1 MNPRPAPRRIMARIS
16 TFVAIATIVATV
28 TAGCGTDD
36 HARSSK
42 DSAAAGSKDTL
53 VVYSG
58 REKEIVEP
66 LYERFE
72 TETGIDIRVRYANSA
87 AMAAQ
92 LQEEGDRSP
101 ADVFYA
107 QDAGAIGA
115 VEGLLAELP
124 AELVAD
130 VPAQFRDRDGR
141 WTGVTGRVRT
151 LVYNTDELT
160 EADLPTTVF
169 GMLEP
174 EWKGKVGV
182 APTNAS
188 FIAFVTAMR
197 LELGDERASE
207 FLEGLVA
214 NDAQIYEKNG
224 PIVDA
229 VGKGEVEVGLVN
241 HYYLW
246 ERLEKDADLP
256 IANHFFA
263 PGDIGNL
270 VNTSAIG
277 ILSST
282 DHREEAEQLVEFMLT
297 EGQEFIVDD
306 APEREYPLSVTTD
319 IADNERYREL
329 PSLASIKAPDVD
341 LSDLGEELEATVAL
355 IRESGLGS

>member
-1 MNPRPAPRRIMARIS
+1 MTPLRPSRRL
-16 TFVAIATIVATV
+16 VASAATLALAALVA
-28 TAGCGTDD
+28 AGCGSDSDD
-36 HARSSK
+36 SESSK
-42 DSAAAGSKDTL
+42 GSADSGAKDTL

-58 REKEIVEP
+58 REKELVEP

-72 TETGIDIRVRYANSA
+72 EESGIDLKIRYADSA

-101 ADVFYA
+101 ADVFYS

-115 VEGLLAELP
+115 VEPLLAELSP
-124 AELVAD
+124 ELVAN
-130 VPAQFRDRDGR
+130 VPAKYRDKAGR

-151 LVYNTDELT
+151 LVYNTDALE
-160 EADLPTTVF
+160 EADLPTSVF
-169 GMLEP
+169 GVLEP

-197 LELGDERASE
+197 LELGDDRARE

-263 PGDIGNL
+263 PKDIGNL

-277 ILSST
+277 ILASAE
-282 DHREEAEQLVEFMLT
+282 HRAEAEQLVEFMLA
-297 EGQEFIVDD
+297 EGQEFIVND
-306 APEREYPLSVTTD
+306 APEREYPLSLTTD
-319 IADNERYREL
+319 IANNERYKEL
-329 PSLASIKAPDVD
+329 PTLEGIQAPDVD
-341 LSDLGEELEATVAL
+341 LSDLGAELEDTVAL

>member
-1 MNPRPAPRRIMARIS
+1 MTPLRPTRRL
-16 TFVAIATIVATV
+16 VATV
-28 TAGCGTDD
+28 ATLAVAALVVAGCGSNNDD
-36 HARSSK
+36 SGSSK
-42 DSAAAGSKDTL
+42 DSADSGSKDAL

-58 REKEIVEP
+58 REKELVEP

-72 TETGIDIRVRYANSA
+72 EESGIDLEVRYADSA

-101 ADVFYA
+101 ADVFYS

-115 VEGLLAELP
+115 IESLLAELP
-124 AELVAD
+124 AELVAN
-130 VPAQFRDRDGR
+130 VPAKYRDSAGR

-151 LVYNTDELT
+151 LVYNTDALK
-160 EADLPTTVF
+160 EADLPTSVF
-169 GMLEP
+169 GVLEP

-197 LELGDERASE
+197 LELGEDRTRE

-263 PGDIGNL
+263 PNDIGNL

-277 ILSST
+277 ILASAE
-282 DHREEAEQLVEFMLT
+282 HREEAEQLVEFMLT
-297 EGQEFIVDD
+297 EGQEFIVND

-319 IADNERYREL
+319 IANNERYREL
-329 PSLASIKAPDVD
+329 PALDSIKAPDVD
-341 LSDLGEELEATVAL
+341 LSDLGGELEATVQL

>member
-1 MNPRPAPRRIMARIS
+1 MLPRTHSRR
-16 TFVAIATIVATV
+16 FVTAVATL
-28 TAGCGTDD
+28 TFAALIASGCGSNDD
-36 HARSSK
+36 GADVSGK
-42 DSAAAGSKDTL
+42 DDKDAL

-58 REKEIVEP
+58 REKELVEP

-72 TETGIDIRVRYANSA
+72 QESGIDLEVRYADSA

-115 VEGLLAELP
+115 VEALLAELP
-124 AELVAD
+124 AELVAN
-130 VPAQFRDRDGR
+130 VPAKYRDSEGR

-151 LVYNTDELT
+151 LVYNSDEL
-160 EADLPTTVF
+160 EASDLPTSVF
-169 GMLEP
+169 GVLEP
-174 EWKGKVGV
+174 EWKGRVGV

-188 FIAFVTAMR
+188 FIAFMTAMR
-197 LELGDERASE
+197 LELGDERAKE

-246 ERLEKDADLP
+246 ERLEGDPDLP

-263 PGDIGNL
+263 PNDIGNL

-277 ILSST
+277 ILASSEHT
-282 DHREEAEQLVEFMLT
+282 ENARKLVEFMLG
-297 EGQEFIVDD
+297 EGQEFIVND

-319 IADNERYREL
+319 IAANERYNEL
-329 PSLASIKAPDVD
+329 PALESIKAPEVD
-341 LSDLGEELEATVAL
+341 LSDLGAELEATVAM

>member
-1 MNPRPAPRRIMARIS
+1 MTARTASRRL
-16 TFVAIATIVATV
+16 VATIATVALATLVAT
-28 TAGCGTDD
+28 GCGSDSDD
-36 HARSSK
+36 SGSD
-42 DSAAAGSKDTL
+42 DSATSTDTL

-58 REKEIVEP
+58 REKELVEP

-72 TETGIDIRVRYANSA
+72 KESGIDLQVRYADSA

-115 VEGLLAELP
+115 VESLLAKLP
-124 AELVAD
+124 ADLVAN
-130 VPAQFRDRDGR
+130 VPAQYRDRDGR

-151 LVYNTDELT
+151 LVYNTDELS

-169 GMLEP
+169 GVLEP

-197 LELGDERASE
+197 LELGDERTRE

-263 PGDIGNL
+263 PNDIGNL

-277 ILSST
+277 ILASA
-282 DHREEAEQLVEFMLT
+282 DHREAAEQLVTFMLT
-297 EGQEFIVDD
+297 EGQEFIVND

-319 IADNERYREL
+319 IANNERYREL
-329 PSLASIKAPDVD
+329 PSLESIKAPDVD
-341 LSDLGEELEATVAL
+341 LSDLGTELEATVAL

>member
-1 MNPRPAPRRIMARIS
+1 MIPRPTARRTAAS
-16 TFVAIATIVATV
+16 IATIALAALVA
-28 TAGCGTDD
+28 AGCGSDSD
-36 HARSSK
+36 SGGSGSS
-42 DSAAAGSKDTL
+42 DSAGSDESAL

-58 REKEIVEP
+58 REKELVEP

-72 TETGIDIRVRYANSA
+72 EESGIDVEVRYADSA

-115 VEGLLAELP
+115 VESLLAELP
-124 AELVAD
+124 AELIAD

-151 LVYNTDELT
+151 LVYNTDQIE

-169 GMLEP
+169 GVLEP

-197 LELGDERASE
+197 LELGDERARE

-263 PGDIGNL
+263 PNDIGNL

-277 ILSST
+277 ILASAE
-282 DHREEAEQLVEFMLT
+282 HREEAEQLVEFMLT
-297 EGQEFIVDD
+297 EGQEFIVND

-319 IADNERYREL
+319 IADNERYQEL
-329 PSLASIKAPDVD
+329 PPLASIKAPAVD
-341 LSDLGEELEATVAL
+341 LSDLGAELEATVAL

>member
-1 MNPRPAPRRIMARIS
+1 MTPRPAPRRTLARLS
-16 TFVAIATIVATV
+16 TLAIVAIAATIVA
-28 TAGCGTDD
+28 GCASDD
-36 HARSSK
+36 EGSSN
-42 DSAAAGSKDTL
+42 DSAESGSSDAL

-72 TETGIDIRVRYANSA
+72 EETGIDLEVRYADSA

-107 QDAGAIGA
+107 QDAGAIG
-115 VEGLLAELP
+115 VIEPLLAELP

-130 VPAQFRDRDGR
+130 VPAQFRDRQGR

-151 LVYNTDELT
+151 LVYNTDEYSET
-160 EADLPTTVF
+160 DLPESVF
-169 GMLEP
+169 GVLEP

-197 LELGDERASE
+197 LELGDERTKE
-207 FLEGLVA
+207 FLEGLVE

-263 PGDIGNL
+263 PNDIGNL

-277 ILSST
+277 ILASA
-282 DHREEAEQLVEFMLT
+282 DNRDAAEQLVQFMLT
-297 EGQEFIVDD
+297 EGQEFIVND

-319 IADNERYREL
+319 IASNERYREL

-341 LSDLGEELEATVAL
+341 LSNLGEELEATVAL